1 MMNSL
6 LLYNNNISPD
16 FVKDFQDSI
25 GETKYFSITNQTL
38 AKEDYSFD
46 SVASEFLTTL
56 SDKKYDVIFIP
67 VNLSTDNYLE
77 FSGLRI
83 GYHIRLTNEFNN
95 QETPIVFIAR
105 ESAFEINKLSFL
117 GEILSCPQIY
127 MTDKLEIDVFKKQI
141 EFIQSTSKENV
152 LKGFLDRI
160 HIKPSGNYTTH
171 HSIANEWSIMRWFKT
186 IIKSEIIDYTPD
198 EIETIDSK
206 INSNLYYKYLT
217 CKFPINN
224 VQDLT
229 IEDLKLKFN
238 GKILYIDDEKD
249 KGWNELFCALFY
261 DNVINKVEDYE
272 SLGSEFHELEREEII
287 NLSVN
292 KAKDFDL
299 VILDFR
305 LTEDDFYESDPKKIT
320 GYKIL
325 EGIKAHNKGI
335 QVVIFSATNK
345 VWNLQALQDAGADG
359 FIVKESP
366 ENSLDS
372 HFTVESLK
380 NVTSIIDNCF
390 KYKFLKDIFR
400 SQKSLVID
408 LVDRKNYKK
417 RTDFLPKEFVDE
429 VLKWLQIANN
439 NLAVNKTEAGITTS
453 FILYFSLIENIANR
467 LIDVDNPIEIRKQ
480 GMQSKFEFEFRTS
493 TTKLSVFI
501 EDRRNPGKYRKLNE
515 IFKSNNRGIP
525 WTQKILNTLDHI
537 CCSIMDQETIN
548 RLIAKRN
555 DLIHA
560 NITTGERIE
569 IQIQDIEDVFK
580 IINEGLTN
588 IK

>member
-1 MMNSL
+1 
-6 LLYNNNISPD
+6 
-16 FVKDFQDSI
+16 
-25 GETKYFSITNQTL
+25 
-38 AKEDYSFD
+38 
-46 SVASEFLTTL
+46 
-56 SDKKYDVIFIP
+56 
-67 VNLSTDNYLE
+67 
-77 FSGLRI
+77 
-83 GYHIRLTNEFNN
+83 
-95 QETPIVFIAR
+95 
-105 ESAFEINKLSFL
+105 
-117 GEILSCPQIY
+117 
-127 MTDKLEIDVFKKQI
+127 
-141 EFIQSTSKENV
+141 
-152 LKGFLDRI
+152 
-160 HIKPSGNYTTH
+160 
-171 HSIANEWSIMRWFKT
+171 
-186 IIKSEIIDYTPD
+186 
-198 EIETIDSK
+198 
-206 INSNLYYKYLT
+206 
-217 CKFPINN
+217 
-224 VQDLT
+224 
-229 IEDLKLKFN
+229 
-238 GKILYIDDEKD
+238 
-249 KGWNELFCALFY
+249 
-261 DNVINKVEDYE
+261 VINKVEDYE